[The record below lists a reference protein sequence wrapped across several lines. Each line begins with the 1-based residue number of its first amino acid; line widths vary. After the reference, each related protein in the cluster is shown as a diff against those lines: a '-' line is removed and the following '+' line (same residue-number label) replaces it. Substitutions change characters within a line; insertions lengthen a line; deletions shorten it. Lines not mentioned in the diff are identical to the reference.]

1 MTAEESSDE
10 KMPPNEAEIA
20 ASTAASKMD
29 PETEPLNAGGD
40 AKVKFIGGSDTV
52 DVEKGGQAKASDEIK
67 GALTKAE
74 LMKYATDKK
83 WVTLRWALFILF
95 WICWLAMLVASV
107 VIIIQAPKCPSP
119 EPKQWWQKAPIYEV
133 YVKSF
138 KDSDGDGVGDL
149 NGVSSQVDYLKG
161 LGVGSVHLSLT
172 YSPDDHKKIDSTF
185 GTIEDFKNLAAKLHD
200 NGMKVIMN
208 FIPNYKPTLDLS
220 SDLALNELTDIL
232 QFWMNEG
239 VDGFRVDSADQ
250 ILANE
255 SEVIALLKKFR
266 AVLDEASKDNPSDPR
281 ILITQATNFSPY
293 YGNVSHIPLNFNL
306 LQDFTTPSSVNADAV
321 SLDQW

>member
-52 DVEKGGQAKASDEIK
+52 DVEKGGAKAGGDEIK

-83 WVTLRWALFILF
+83 WVTTRWALFVLF

-107 VIIIQAPKCPSP
+107 IIIIKAPKCPSP

-138 KDSDGDGVGDL
+138 KDSDGDGIGDL

-161 LGVGSVHLSLT
+161 LGVGSVHLSMA
-172 YSPDDHKKIDSTF
+172 YKPDDHKEIDAVV
-185 GTIEDFKNLAAKLHD
+185 GTMDDFKNLVAKVHE
-200 NGMKVIMN
+200 NGMKIIMN
-208 FIPNYKPTLDLS
+208 FIPKFKATLDLS
-220 SDLALNELTDIL
+220 SETAVTELENVL
-232 QFWMNEG
+232 RFWIEQG

-250 ILANE
+250 ILASE
-255 SEVIALLKKFR
+255 AEVIALLKKFR
-266 AVLDEASKDNPSDPR
+266 AVLDEASKDNPSNPR
-281 ILITQATNFSPY
+281 VIITQAANFAPY
-293 YGNVSHIPLNFNL
+293 YENVSHIPLNFNL
-306 LQDFTTPSSVNADAV
+306 MQEFATPSSVNAEAV
-321 SLDQW
+321 SLNH